1 MSKTNRV
8 AEHDRAVERWA
19 IKVVWSLL
27 PLYAVLAGA
36 ILAGVMS
43 MAWPTML
50 KLVGAGLVAMAIP
63 TVAFRWGLTG
73 WPMRYLT
80 VTALLA
86 NILFVAVL
94 TPDVNGTQWP
104 LWLVP
109 VILSLVFAD
118 VTLTTVASLVSLS
131 LAAASTWFNYTGQ
144 ATSSL
149 DAVSGQIVINLF
161 LLFLTGAVAVKS
173 RDLTRE
179 NLRRA
184 AEQEDGL
191 KRLDTVVKKAG
202 LTAEQLIRAAAELG
216 QSSQGARQR
225 LDTSFK
231 VLVDQLDRGWHEQT
245 EAIRQITATLGQQVQ
260 AIGQIAAGAENQS
273 REVGQT
279 FTVTRD
285 MAGALREIAEHA
297 TSADEASADATE
309 RAEQGAR
316 AVSQT
321 LQGMQG
327 LSDAVKEAAGTVT
340 DLGGLSAQIGHI
352 VETITAIAEQTNMLA
367 LNAAIEAARA
377 GEHGRGFAVVA
388 DEVRKLAEGSAR
400 ASQEIGGLIA
410 RIQTGIRQAT
420 DVMEDARHR
429 AEQGIGISRQAGEA
443 LTTIQS
449 SARTSAEQVR
459 SMLRRLQA
467 VAASSQTVEETIGHV
482 AAISEEYTSSTEEMA
497 AGSQQVL
504 SAVGQVEQVT
514 EAGSANLRRV
524 REDLGQVVAMVYGTS
539 MAAQELTTLANEL
552 QAELGSR

>member
-1 MSKTNRV
+1 
-8 AEHDRAVERWA
+8 VERWA